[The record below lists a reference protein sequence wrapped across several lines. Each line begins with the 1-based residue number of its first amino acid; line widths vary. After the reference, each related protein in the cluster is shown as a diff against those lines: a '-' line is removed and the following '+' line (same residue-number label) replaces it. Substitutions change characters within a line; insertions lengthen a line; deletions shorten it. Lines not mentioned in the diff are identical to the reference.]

1 MSIDS
6 DDGFVVARTAEEAV
20 DRLAELHRQAT
31 AALSQ
36 ALKRY
41 IKERI
46 EPSEAERQNFHYPQL
61 RIGYRCQ
68 GEVPS
73 TTRAYAKVQVPGEY
87 SVTVTHPDAFRKYLL
102 EQLRPLM
109 DDFTVQVQ
117 VGPSQQDIPYPYVVE
132 QGDELEIGR
141 AHV

>member
-61 RIGYRCQ
+61 RPRCS
-68 GEVPS
+68 PS
-73 TTRAYAKVQVPGEY
+73 G
-87 SVTVTHPDAFRKYLL
+87 TVGGTCSA
-102 EQLRPLM
+102 RP
-109 DDFTVQVQ
+109 
-117 VGPSQQDIPYPYVVE
+117 P
-132 QGDELEIGR
+132 
-141 AHV
+141 

>member
-73 TTRAYAKVQVPGEY
+73 TTRAYAKVQVPANTA
-87 SVTVTHPDAFRKYLL
+87 S
-102 EQLRPLM
+102 
-109 DDFTVQVQ
+109 
-117 VGPSQQDIPYPYVVE
+117 PSPTPTPSASTCWNSCV
-132 QGDELEIGR
+132 R
-141 AHV
+141 

>member
-6 DDGFVVARTAEEAV
+6 DDGFVVARTAEAV

-73 TTRAYAKVQVPGEY
+73 TTRASRSRCRANTA
-87 SVTVTHPDAFRKYLL
+87 S
-102 EQLRPLM
+102 
-109 DDFTVQVQ
+109 
-117 VGPSQQDIPYPYVVE
+117 PSPTPTPSASTCWNSCV
-132 QGDELEIGR
+132 R
-141 AHV
+141 

>member
-46 EPSEAERQNFHYPQL
+46 EPSEAERQNFQ
-61 RIGYRCQ
+61 
-68 GEVPS
+68 
-73 TTRAYAKVQVPGEY
+73 
-87 SVTVTHPDAFRKYLL
+87 
-102 EQLRPLM
+102 
-109 DDFTVQVQ
+109 
-117 VGPSQQDIPYPYVVE
+117 
-132 QGDELEIGR
+132 IGR

>member
-73 TTRAYAKVQVPGEY
+73 TTP
-87 SVTVTHPDAFRKYLL
+87 T
-102 EQLRPLM
+102 
-109 DDFTVQVQ
+109 
-117 VGPSQQDIPYPYVVE
+117 PSASTCWNSCV
-132 QGDELEIGR
+132 R
-141 AHV
+141 